1 MMSEPSDDELRARFH
16 DLGVD
21 ARASA
26 PPFQPLLERAEAQA
40 RSAPSTFTRAPVWV
54 AAAAA
59 ATVVLAAGGLLRR
72 SDDGNRSR
80 LAETAAGARSA
91 TTISNWKSPTA
102 GLLRAPISDLLAPPS
117 VLSSTLDGVIQAPVH
132 RKGDS
137 R

>member
-16 DLGVD
+16 DLGAD
-21 ARASA
+21 DRAGA
-26 PPFQPLLERAEAQA
+26 PPFRPLLERAEAEA
-40 RSAPSTFTRAPVWV
+40 TRAPGSLRRAPVWV
-54 AAAAA
+54 VAAAA

-72 SDDGNRSR
+72 SDDGSRSR

-102 GLLRAPISDLLAPPS
+102 GLLRAPITDLLAPPS
-117 VLSSTLDGVIQAPVH
+117 VLSSTLDGVIRAPVH